1 MATTRARDAKQTRSE
16 LLEAARVRFARDGY
30 RSTTVRD
37 IATDAGVNVSLINR
51 YFESKEKLFEQ
62 CIARVGEELDTPQ
75 PGSRTVEGMAARIAA
90 QIVGLSSAQ
99 MILLLRTSGDPGAD
113 AIRRSILR
121 SFAEKMAGVAGW
133 TPESGG
139 DDLLLRSE
147 IVMGAILG
155 IMQLRITS
163 GLEPISAATEEELVE
178 PLRELLVALL
188 AR

>member
-1 MATTRARDAKQTRSE
+1 MTTTRPRDANQTRHE
-16 LLEAARVRFARDGY
+16 LLQAARARFARDGY

-62 CIARVGEELDTPQ
+62 CIARVGEELDTSQ
-75 PGSRTVEGMAARIAA
+75 PRSRSVEGMASRIAS
-90 QIVGLSSAQ
+90 QIVGFSSAQ
-99 MILLLRTSGDPGAD
+99 MILLLRTSGDPGSD

-133 TPESGG
+133 TPGSG
-139 DDLLLRSE
+139 DDELLLRAE

-155 IMQLRITS
+155 MMQLRVTS
-163 GLEPISAATEEELVE
+163 GLEPISAATQEELE
-178 PLRELLVALL
+178 GPLRELLVALL
-188 AR
+188 SR